1 MSGGGPLRDPV
12 YWTAMAVGG
21 LSDRANW
28 SLIMNIT
35 DLSVSQIL
43 KDHVSFEVE
52 SIDRMYLNLILL
64 VI

>member
-1 MSGGGPLRDPV
+1 
-12 YWTAMAVGG
+12 MAVGG

-52 SIDRMYLNLILL
+52 N
-64 VI
+64 